1 MGTAGFGDGVR
12 VIRLG
17 NLGFL
22 GTTGGS
28 GDDSGSES
36 VDISSTI
43 CFALAMKAGV
53 GRQGAGAGGASGTA
67 GSGVGVRDTRF
78 TSSGVSGLGALV
90 GSGTGSRDAGTDL
103 VLVAQIAEGHGGTM
117 RVGSFN
123 TSSRKGTLFLDL
135 CSL

>member
-1 MGTAGFGDGVR
+1 MGTVGFGDAAAGFKHFAGDGVR

-53 GRQGAGAGGASGTA
+53 GRQGAGGASGTA

-78 TSSGVSGLGALV
+78 TS
-90 GSGTGSRDAGTDL
+90 
-103 VLVAQIAEGHGGTM
+103 
-117 RVGSFN
+117 
-123 TSSRKGTLFLDL
+123 
-135 CSL
+135 